1 MDIDAGSLVYSIAG
15 RDKGGVFV
23 VVGLAGTYCYL
34 ADGKSRKV
42 ENPKKKKWKHLEASG
57 HVAEALMDKIK
68 LGERPTNS
76 EIRRAI
82 AAFSEGTKQSSL

>member
-1 MDIDAGSLVYSIAG
+1 MDVDAGSIVYAIAG

-34 ADGKSRKV
+34 ADGKSRKADH
-42 ENPKKKKWKHLEASG
+42 PKKKKWKHIKASG
-57 HVAEALMDKIK
+57 QVAESLKEKIA

-82 AAFSEGTKQSSL
+82 AAFCELEKQSS

>member
-23 VVGLAGTYCYL
+23 IMQREGIYGYL
-34 ADGKSRKV
+34 ADGKTRKADV
-42 ENPKKKKWKHLEASG
+42 PKKKKLKHMQSTGYTAD
-57 HVAEALMDKIK
+57 ALQNKIAQ
-68 LGERPTNS
+68 GERPTNS

-82 AAFSEGTKQSSL
+82 AAYHEENNQSS

>member
-1 MDIDAGSLVYSIAG
+1 MDIDAGSLVYAIAG

-23 VVGLAGTYCYL
+23 VMHLSGPYCYL
-34 ADGKSRKV
+34 ANGKNRKSDT
-42 ENPKKKKWKHLEASG
+42 PKKKKLKHVNPTG
-57 HVAEALMDKIK
+57 FTAEALKEKIA

-82 AAFSEGTKQSSL
+82 AAYHEETNQSS

>member
-23 VVGLAGTYCYL
+23 VLSLDGMFAYL
-34 ADGKSRKV
+34 ADGKTRKADK
-42 ENPKKKKWKHLEASG
+42 PKKKKIKHVKPTGFTAN
-57 HVAEALMDKIK
+57 ALLDRFM

-82 AAFSEGTKQSSL
+82 AAYHEETKQSS

>member
-23 VVGLAGTYCYL
+23 VLGLEGLYVYL
-34 ADGKSRKV
+34 ADGKVRKAD
-42 ENPKKKKWKHLEASG
+42 NPKKKKHKHIKPIG
-57 HVAEALMDKIK
+57 FVAETLQEKLT

-82 AAFSEGTKQSSL
+82 AAYHEEANQSS

>member
-1 MDIDAGSLVYSIAG
+1 MDIDAGSLVYSNAG

-23 VVGLAGTYCYL
+23 IMHLEGIYGYL
-34 ADGKSRKV
+34 ADGKTRKV
-42 ENPKKKKWKHLEASG
+42 DTPKKKKLKHIADTG
-57 HVAEALMDKIK
+57 CVAGALQEKIA

-82 AAFSEGTKQSSL
+82 AAYHEENNQSS

>member
-23 VVGLAGTYCYL
+23 VMYLDGNFCYL
-34 ADGKSRKV
+34 ANGKVRKADH
-42 ENPKKKKWKHLEASG
+42 PKKKKLKHVQSAMYTDAS
-57 HVAEALMDKIK
+57 LKDKIA

-82 AAFSEGTKQSSL
+82 AAYHEETNQSS

>member
-23 VVGLAGTYCYL
+23 VMYLEGIYCYL
-34 ADGKSRKV
+34 ANGKVRKADQ
-42 ENPKKKKWKHLEASG
+42 PKKKKIKHIQPVGYTDAS
-57 HVAEALMDKIK
+57 LKNKIT

-82 AAFSEGTKQSSL
+82 AAYFEETNQSS

>member
-1 MDIDAGSLVYSIAG
+1 MDVDAGSLVYSIAG

-23 VVGLAGTYCYL
+23 VVGLAGIYCYL
-34 ADGKSRKV
+34 ADGKSRKA
-42 ENPKKKKWKHLEASG
+42 ENPKKKKWKHLKASG
-57 HVAEALMDKIK
+57 HIAEALKDKMM

-82 AAFSEGTKQSSL
+82 AAFYEETKQSS